1 MAKVQN
7 ISTISSN
14 IPFTEYNFCDFY
26 RSTFKQTELGR
37 IYELI
42 PFTQLVRDFG
52 LIRHNRHLCG
62 KKPFLLLKAKSRQ
75 LFSIAAGTV
84 IVFSVIG
91 KMLLLFGT
99 IVSMYIQN
107 QIQHHVDLNKTGNI
121 LILSITL
128 NTDIGG
134 IAFTYG
140 VLL

>member
-7 ISTISSN
+7 ISTISPN

-62 KKPFLLLKAKSRQ
+62 KKNNWHYYRDWDFNKQRLVMP
-75 LFSIAAGTV
+75 IP
-84 IVFSVIG
+84 
-91 KMLLLFGT
+91 
-99 IVSMYIQN
+99 QN
-107 QIQHHVDLNKTGNI
+107 EINRNN
-121 LILSITL
+121 LIKQ
-128 NTDIGG
+128 NPG
-134 IAFTYG
+134 Y
-140 VLL
+140 